1 MGARGD
7 AQRVPLFLGA
17 WKMLVIV
24 NIGGGVGT
32 DNRGCFFGGMEGLAC
47 GALYW

>member
-1 MGARGD
+1 MSAQRD

-24 NIGGGVGT
+24 NIGGGVRT
-32 DNRGCFFGGMEGLAC
+32 NNRGMFFLEGLAC
-47 GALYW
+47 GALC